1 MRKRSLWGVAAVAVV
16 VAAGW
21 FGVQSR
27 GDDPAPRPVAGEE
40 APVVPG
46 RLPPLGVMLPAS
58 EASGLA
64 ASHHYPGV
72 FYWLRDGGPSKPD
85 TPRDAIWA
93 MRLGA
98 GGVPEPVRDGE
109 MFPSYAVAGATNHDW
124 EALTVDDAGALWIG
138 ELGANDCK
146 AQQRLLQVAEPD
158 PSGFGAVEV
167 VADYDLR
174 FPDNPKPGCRTYNS
188 EALLWLD
195 GRLYV
200 FAKTRGT
207 PVYRVD
213 LPPGAR
219 GTATLTRIGEFGEGV
234 DNISAASVSEDRS
247 RLMVLDH
254 ERLRVFTTDPTAV
267 GDDFLAGAAASAP
280 TGTARFE
287 APGGAS
293 VEGGTFVPGGHDIAF
308 VAEDRHLYYA
318 HPQSY
323 GEPPAVPGGTPATT
337 PGFSPPQGTPPPATS
352 EDWDDPALDLLPTL
366 TPGADDVG

>member
-1 MRKRSLWGVAAVAVV
+1 MGKRALWTVAALAVI
-16 VAAGW
+16 AAAVWRWGLPA
-21 FGVQSR
+21 
-27 GDDPAPRPVAGEE
+27 DHDAAPRPVAGEE

-93 MRLGA
+93 MRIGA
-98 GGVPEPVRDGE
+98 GGVPEPVRDGQL
-109 MFPSYAVAGATNHDW
+109 FPSYAVAGATNHDW

-146 AQQRLLQVAEPD
+146 AQQRLLQVAEPE
-158 PSGFGAVEV
+158 PGGFGAVEV

-195 GRLYV
+195 GHLYV

-219 GTATLTRIGEFGEGV
+219 GTATLTRIGEFGAGV
-234 DNISAASVSEDRS
+234 DNISAASVSDDRS

-267 GDDFLAGAAASAP
+267 GDDFLAGAAESEP

-318 HPQSY
+318 RPASY
-323 GEPPAVPGGTPATT
+323 GEPAPSPSAVPSGTT
-337 PGFSPPQGTPPPATS
+337 PTPTPTG
-352 EDWDDPALDLLPTL
+352 WDDPALDVLPTL
-366 TPGADDVG
+366 APGAGDVG